1 MSAPLKFLQQPAVY
15 LPLLAG
21 VLFSLIANLLGW
33 DQGAQACFYEV
44 STDHWT
50 GRDMPLMVALYEYG
64 VLPALILGVGG
75 LLVWLAGYYLK
86 EVQALRKV
94 SFYLFAVLALGNGI
108 LANFL
113 LKGYWGRPR
122 PAQVDL
128 YGGTQAFEPSLWI
141 DLASTGKSFPC
152 GHATMGFYFF
162 ALALLLQGT
171 ARRVVLALA
180 LLFGGVIG
188 LSRMSYGGHFLTD
201 VIWAGILMWLVAYGL
216 QQALGLQHDWRYT
229 ERPPHNAG
237 AARRRRFVRLALLP
251 IVLVLLLLVATRSPR
266 DKTDHLS
273 LEASG
278 ASLYLDLDLR
288 GELKFEKGE
297 AGTAM
302 EFITRGQ
309 GFGFPKTKLHLESE
323 SGATPDRTRVYHRV
337 RGFFSD
343 LQASTRIRLPAGHR
357 YEIQLHPKRLEGL
370 RIEDKATEVSPILTL
385 DWRGLP

>member
-162 ALALLLQGT
+162 ALALLLQGA

-229 ERPPHNAG
+229 EHPPHNAG

-288 GELKFEKGE
+288 GELKFEKGA

-343 LQASTRIRLPAGHR
+343 LQASTRIRLPTGHR